1 MFRPGSM
8 LGALLPAILLFASV
22 GVDIYATIAPKP
34 ILSAQTS
41 AGPDFPKPGP
51 RRYPPGYRPAPEA
64 RLRIRPDALL
74 PH

>member
-1 MFRPGSM
+1 MFRLGSV

-22 GVDIYATIAPKP
+22 GVDIYETIASKP
-34 ILSAQTS
+34 ILTAQASSGT
-41 AGPDFPKPGP
+41 DFPKPGP

-64 RLRIRPDALL
+64 LL